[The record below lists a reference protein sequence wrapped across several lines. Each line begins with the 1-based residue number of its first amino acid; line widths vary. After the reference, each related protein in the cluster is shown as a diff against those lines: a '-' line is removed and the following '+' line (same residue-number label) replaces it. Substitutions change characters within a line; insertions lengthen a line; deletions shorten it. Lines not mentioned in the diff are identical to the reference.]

1 MEELEKLYGKG
12 LLNQIKQESVPPP
25 SNIPLPNPERPQ
37 PRTPVPENAQASAS
51 EDKGKYVC
59 QKCKKSFNS
68 KDELELHIETAHKA
82 RKIPAQQ

>member
-12 LLNQIKQESVPPP
+12 LLNQIKQEIAP
-25 SNIPLPNPERPQ
+25 SPSKVSHLDQRPTSK
-37 PRTPVPENAQASAS
+37 TPVPENAQTSTG
-51 EDKGKYVC
+51 DKQGKYVC

-68 KDELELHIETAHKA
+68 KDELELHIETLHKT

>member
-12 LLNQIKQESVPPP
+12 LLNQIKQEIAPPP
-25 SNIPLPNPERPQ
+25 SKVSQLDYERPT
-37 PRTPVPENAQASAS
+37 PKTPVPENAQTSTG
-51 EDKGKYVC
+51 DKQGKYVC

-68 KDELELHIETAHKA
+68 KDELELHIETLHKT